1 MRKGLHKGAVV
12 KVSIEMRG
20 EVVLVRVPPIG
31 SGNAGDLLH
40 FVRPGQDFWGMEYD
54 RLLEL
59 GAGEH
64 EFEMPW
70 DSNGNDSSS

>member
-1 MRKGLHKGAVV
+1 MA
-12 KVSIEMRG
+12 I
-20 EVVLVRVPPIG
+20 VRFDR
-31 SGNAGDLLH
+31 GNAGDLIN
-40 FVRPGQDFWGMEYD
+40 FVRPGQDFWGVKYD

-70 DSNGNDSSS
+70 DSNGNDSSL

>member
-1 MRKGLHKGAVV
+1 MKF
-12 KVSIEMRG
+12 SIEMRG
-20 EVVLVRVPPIG
+20 EVVLVRVPAID
-31 SGNAGDLLH
+31 AGGVIH
-40 FVRPGQDFWGMEYD
+40 FVRPGQDLWGVKYD

-59 GAGEH
+59 GAGKH